1 MTTRVDKEKLMTIK
15 AMEDAKGRSHHA
27 RAPAIF
33 RDTALDTHKALL
45 PEYFGPSVVPEKKEY
60 STRLSSGQTRSVTK
74 HQRKAMEALQR
85 TSQLAGPGEVRTVF
99 MPTAEQMPVC
109 AAAGERRNNVANSEW
124 ALLDT
129 LEVNLYLNEKDAKL
143 RAQKAVQQSQRT
155 TLDAQVGILAQ
166 AKLAAEAAKVAER
179 EELLATVAAHQAEE
193 RQRAEEQRAAL
204 TRLRT
209 DREAML
215 AETRVQR
222 EAALA
227 RKREEEA
234 KLVATAQARLE
245 ADRQAAARK
254 AAELKEQAAK
264 TMADN
269 EARLVARK
277 AADAAQRAADAE
289 TTKRMIEM
297 AEAQDRARDKN
308 LKSFHDAIQARARG
322 VGQKAVDDRRDRL
335 EREERLI
342 VEAQR
347 AAAQRDAE
355 RAAAEAD
362 RKARL
367 KSDLVSGNEALKRAK
382 AEKLAVE
389 REAEARE
396 RAAAELRVQA
406 EKEAAE
412 RQMAGL
418 RERATATKRFVAGQA
433 AETAE
438 RVKTDDIF
446 MSEQE
451 RLLNKRLLEQA
462 VATVQ
467 RPMQYSVK
475 LY

>member
-1 MTTRVDKEKLMTIK
+1 MPSPAREKLMTIK
-15 AMEDAKGRSHHA
+15 AMEEAKGRSQHA

-33 RDTALDTHKALL
+33 RDTALDTHKSIQ
-45 PEYFGPSVVPEKKEY
+45 PEYFGPSTVPEKKEF
-60 STRLSSGQTRSVTK
+60 STRLSSGRTRSVTK
-74 HQRKAMEALQR
+74 HQRAAMEALQR
-85 TSQLAGPGEVRTVF
+85 TSQMAGQGEVRTVF

-109 AAAGERRNNVANSEW
+109 AAAGERRGNVANSEW

-129 LEVNLYLNEKDAKL
+129 LEVNLYLNEKDARL
-143 RAQKAVQQSQRT
+143 RSQKAVQQTQRAI
-155 TLDAQVGILAQ
+155 LDTQVGMLAQ
-166 AKLAAEAAKVAER
+166 AKLAAETAKAAER
-179 EELLATVAAHQAEE
+179 VELLATVAAHQAEE

-222 EAALA
+222 EAALS

-234 KLVATAQARLE
+234 KLVAAAQAQLE

-277 AADAAQRAADAE
+277 AAEAAQRVADAE

-297 AEAQDRARDKN
+297 AEAQDRARDRN
-308 LKSFHDAIQARARG
+308 MKSFHDMIQARARG

-342 VEAQR
+342 AEAER
-347 AAAQRDAE
+347 AAAQREAE
-355 RAAAEAD
+355 RAAAEAE

-396 RAAAELRVQA
+396 RAAAEQRVLA

-412 RQMAGL
+412 RQMAGM

-433 AETAE
+433 AAVAE
-438 RVKTDDIF
+438 RAKTDDIF